1 MKDAY
6 SFDLDLDG
14 LKASYQLMYDA
25 YHRVFD
31 RCGLTF
37 RAVEAESGEMG
48 GSESREFMAVAAV
61 GEDDFVWCPSCEYAA
76 NVEAARRGAVDGASG
91 ARADAPADGRR
102 AHAGLAAASPVL
114 RSSCRSSRARC

>member
-1 MKDAY
+1 
-6 SFDLDLDG
+6 
-14 LKASYQLMYDA
+14 MYDA
-25 YHRVFD
+25 YHRVFE

-76 NVEAARRGAVDGASG
+76 NVEAARRGASE
-91 ARADAPADGRR
+91 APLDGR
-102 AHAGLAAASPVL
+102 LPV
-114 RSSCRSSRARC
+114 R